1 MASKGG
7 PSSPA
12 PAQPPA
18 VCCMCGDQGLTQEL
32 FRCKLC
38 LVRSQHRYCSNL
50 YPKVEFYRLCNWCLR
65 EEESNSST
73 KEINKGY
80 SGIKNNAIPFSSNN
94 NNIHVDNVNLDVN
107 NNNTSTTTNTSSP
120 SSGFKLHRVPFT
132 SQLDN
137 PVKKPRM
144 LDRSASDVTDHRVRS
159 PREISPKLG
168 KARQVFKGK
177 VRRYKLLEEVSS

>member
-73 KEINKGY
+73 KEIVKGY
-80 SGIKNNAIPFSSNN
+80 SSINAISCSSNN
-94 NNIHVDNVNLDVN
+94 NIDVDNVNLDVN
-107 NNNTSTTTNTSSP
+107 NNNTSTTTNTTSST

-144 LDRSASDVTDHRVRS
+144 LNRSASDVTDRVRS